1 MRGWGDPRGKFVL
14 LEGGPGVG
22 ASSRS
27 MAAAVVLAAAAAVGA
42 AWLRAAACR
51 RRPPK
56 HRSIGAQTCDA
67 QPLAEVVVAPVARA
81 VLPHLPCLRRDLER
95 RGSAEVPG
103 MPPMWEKGSVLF
115 PEEVRID
122 AGAMGSQGR
131 ARGGSAVARA
141 AASRARRRA
150 RACAGEGGA
159 GEARSALR
167 PGAAGAQPS
176 EGESDAR
183 PQLRACVRVRR
194 RPSAEPGVGSARAT
208 PARAAEE
215 PRARSRARRAH
226 AAEQAPHGGAAKS
239 LREARWS
246 EIWCRGGARRLP
258 WQNAMR
264 MPRLIGMLRPGESIV
279 RTSKPLDF
287 PRDHAKLVRRAW
299 VPEELA
305 AALGGLPAGSPEPPR
320 RGSPERRREAA
331 AKAAAALFGEQTRGD
346 QKGWRGAAARS
357 RAQAFAVSARRP
369 VATPLPD
376 DCERA
381 RAGATY
387 EHDATY
393 PPSEALAINATPK
406 AWGFH
411 CRAGAWSEDP
421 VCELAFRPSMAEGGA
436 GACRGAAA
444 A

>member
-1 MRGWGDPRGKFVL
+1 
-14 LEGGPGVG
+14 
-22 ASSRS
+22 
-27 MAAAVVLAAAAAVGA
+27 
-42 AWLRAAACR
+42 
-51 RRPPK
+51 
-56 HRSIGAQTCDA
+56 
-67 QPLAEVVVAPVARA
+67 
-81 VLPHLPCLRRDLER
+81 
-95 RGSAEVPG
+95 
-103 MPPMWEKGSVLF
+103 MPPMWEKVPCSSLRKSALTLG
-115 PEEVRID
+115 PWGRREEPAEDPRSRGPLPAERD
-122 AGAMGSQGR
+122 AARARARGREGR
-131 ARGGSAVARA
+131 ARRGARCALGRPARSRRRGRVTRARSCVRVCACAGARA
-141 AASRARRRA
+141 QNLVSEVLEPRLRARRR
-150 RACAGEGGA
+150 
-159 GEARSALR
+159 S
-167 PGAAGAQPS
+167 P
-176 EGESDAR
+176 
-183 PQLRACVRVRR
+183 
-194 RPSAEPGVGSARAT
+194 EPGHARDGRT
-208 PARAAEE
+208 R
-215 PRARSRARRAH
+215 RSRP
-226 AAEQAPHGGAAKS
+226 PHGGAAKS

-246 EIWCRGGARRLP
+246 DIWCRGGARRLP

-346 QKGWRGAAARS
+346 QEGWRGAAARS
-357 RAQAFAVSARRP
+357 RAQALAVSARRP
-369 VATPLPD
+369 VTTPLPD